1 MSSLRFVAGI
11 KFIWMGSPYIVQR
24 TLNNSEVR
32 IEQMQTGLVKTEKI
46 DVLVAALFEG
56 EIKFPSF
63 VKDPAIKDD
72 SIKMLELSDYSDKQ
86 INTARFRL
94 SVIQPVIEMKKRTKQ
109 DVENYVKE
117 RNQEH
122 FEENV
127 SVATVYRWLK
137 IYEDNGK
144 DIRSLAP
151 FDRSSES
158 EFGPDV
164 ETVIEEVIQ
173 EKLLQ
178 ERSSPQPKKPDAK
191 DVHEEVFLRLE
202 ELNATN
208 QFPEILRSPSERTI
222 RRRIADLDPI
232 ALYAA
237 QYGTQAAR
245 REFTQY
251 GQMPS
256 SQAPLERVEIDHT
269 MLDLIV
275 VDEEDGLPLGRP
287 TFTTLFDTYTKYP
300 IGVYIGFEPPSYY
313 AVKQAMYH
321 AILPKPN
328 VKELYET
335 KNDWQAY
342 GLFDTL
348 AADNAKEFSGL
359 DLQDACLSLGITL
372 EQGPVKMPHFRPGVE
387 RTFRTHNTKLF
398 HKIDGT
404 TFSNILERGDY
415 DSLKNSM
422 ISLDVLKKIFH
433 IYLVDVYAENIHKG
447 LGGIPARR
455 WEKSIAQGFS
465 PRLPANPEELYILLG
480 RVVYRRLH
488 HYGIQFMNLRYNLLG
503 LNYISTLRAR
513 LDGERVKVKY
523 HPDDLSRIHIFDPF
537 ERQYIELPSLDPTY
551 TRNLSLWKH
560 REILREARKENK
572 VDIASLGR
580 AKRKINE
587 TVAIG
592 RKTTK
597 STRRLY
603 RARWNEPSKK
613 ASDAAP
619 QDITNSSTKTNHDTQ
634 MDHLNSLLNN
644 LSDNDWDTGPKL
656 SDIK

>member
-1 MSSLRFVAGI
+1 MSGPKKWLYRKYRDFRMYNWAVQLFYWIGWLFRKNESEDLVVLFG
-11 KFIWMGSPYIVQR
+11 MGRSGS
-24 TLNNSEVR
+24 TL
-32 IEQMQTGLVKTEKI
+32 LVDLLNQNPE
-46 DVLVAALFEG
+46 LFFDG
-56 EIKFPSF
+56 EI
-63 VKDPAIKDD
+63 
-72 SIKMLELSDYSDKQ
+72 
-86 INTARFRL
+86 
-94 SVIQPVIEMKKRTKQ
+94 
-109 DVENYVKE
+109 
-117 RNQEH
+117 
-122 FEENV
+122 
-127 SVATVYRWLK
+127 LK
-137 IYEDNGK
+137 
-144 DIRSLAP
+144 
-151 FDRSSES
+151 
-158 EFGPDV
+158 
-164 ETVIEEVIQ
+164 
-173 EKLLQ
+173 
-178 ERSSPQPKKPDAK
+178 
-191 DVHEEVFLRLE
+191 
-202 ELNATN
+202 
-208 QFPEILRSPSERTI
+208 
-222 RRRIADLDPI
+222 
-232 ALYAA
+232 
-237 QYGTQAAR
+237 
-245 REFTQY
+245 
-251 GQMPS
+251 
-256 SQAPLERVEIDHT
+256 
-269 MLDLIV
+269 
-275 VDEEDGLPLGRP
+275 
-287 TFTTLFDTYTKYP
+287 
-300 IGVYIGFEPPSYY
+300 
-313 AVKQAMYH
+313 
-321 AILPKPN
+321 
-328 VKELYET
+328 
-335 KNDWQAY
+335 
-342 GLFDTL
+342 
-348 AADNAKEFSGL
+348 
-359 DLQDACLSLGITL
+359 
-372 EQGPVKMPHFRPGVE
+372 
-387 RTFRTHNTKLF
+387 
-398 HKIDGT
+398 
-404 TFSNILERGDY
+404 
-415 DSLKNSM
+415 
-422 ISLDVLKKIFH
+422 KKIFH